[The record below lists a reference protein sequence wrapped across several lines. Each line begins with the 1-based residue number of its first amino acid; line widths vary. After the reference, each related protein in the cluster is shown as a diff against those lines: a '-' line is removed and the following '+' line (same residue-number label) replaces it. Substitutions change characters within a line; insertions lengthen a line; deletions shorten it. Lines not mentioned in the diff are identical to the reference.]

1 MLQSQRTSQPS
12 ERTIVQNHERLSI
25 EDFGKVLLESNDLD
39 PVYVALHTMHSS
51 DILST
56 EQLNRWVLAYS
67 CLYHAGVA
75 SYLSEFEGEAFF
87 AALMVAARNEEPS
100 PLGERWPRAKER
112 RHWRGKQAEDSCAA
126 LWSTYGEKPEQFLTH
141 IIWGAEV
148 QGSSHPATFP
158 EVAGRVRENRGYGG
172 WIAFKIA
179 DMIDRLGLRK
189 VDFNYADVVI
199 YRDPILAAE
208 MVARQRLGLPETAH
222 VKPQV
227 VRDVFEYLVEH
238 FAGYGAPPLYDRPV
252 GLPEVE
258 SIACKWKSHQRGH
271 YPLYN
276 DLHEIHDGLVPWMQ
290 VSEVASFF
298 KAAMPKVPAPWKA
311 VAA

>member
-1 MLQSQRTSQPS
+1 M
-12 ERTIVQNHERLSI
+12 QNHPRLSI
-25 EDFGKVLLESNDLD
+25 EEFGKVLLESNDLD

-51 DILST
+51 DILDKD
-56 EQLNRWVLAYS
+56 QLSRWILAYS

-75 SYLSEFEGEAFF
+75 SYLSEFTGDAFF

-112 RHWRGKQAEDSCAA
+112 RHWRGQQAVDSCTA
-126 LWSTYGEKPEQFLTH
+126 LWKSYGGMPEQFLTY
-141 IIWGAEV
+141 IIWGLEA
-148 QGSSHPATFP
+148 QGNRRAATFP

-189 VDFNYADVVI
+189 VEFLYDDVVI
-199 YRDPILAAE
+199 YRDPIIAAE
-208 MVARQRLGLPETAH
+208 MVARHKLGLPETAQ

-238 FAGYGAPPLYDRPV
+238 FADYGAPPLYDRPV
-252 GLPEVE
+252 GLPECE
-258 SIACKWKSHQRGH
+258 TILCKYKSSLNGH
-271 YPLYN
+271 YPSYN
-276 DLHEIHDGLVPWMQ
+276 DITEIRAGLVPWKN
-290 VSEVASFF
+290 VSEVASYFL
-298 KAAMPKVPAPWKA
+298 ASMPKIPEKSPIVQESTRLSA
-311 VAA
+311 